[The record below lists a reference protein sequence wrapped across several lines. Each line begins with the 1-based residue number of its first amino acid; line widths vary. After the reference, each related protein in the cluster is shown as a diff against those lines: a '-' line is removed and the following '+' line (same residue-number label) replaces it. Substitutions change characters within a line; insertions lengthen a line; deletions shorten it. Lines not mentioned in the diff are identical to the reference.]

1 MGLLLYTCMLGG
13 IPVEG
18 FCGIEETEK
27 DVMPQEQEG
36 LMRRRR
42 QLGRSAAGD
51 TDDRGWTSLHICAR
65 KGDLREVK
73 RLLNDGMD
81 ANVAARGPKS
91 HGITPLH
98 LAAKGGHLKVM
109 DILLESGADIDART
123 KGACGWTPL
132 HNAAKE
138 RKRKA
143 IRFLVENGAFL
154 PDDINDTRFNPPL
167 HYCPG
172 LDWAYEEARRL
183 QQDNSSSGETTSY
196 SSES

>member
-1 MGLLLYTCMLGG
+1 MT
-13 IPVEG
+13 
-18 FCGIEETEK
+18 
-27 DVMPQEQEG
+27 QQQEG
-36 LMRRRR
+36 SIRRRR
-42 QLGRSAAGD
+42 QLDRSEGD

-65 KGDLREVK
+65 KGDLKEVK
-73 RLLNDGMD
+73 RLLKEGMD
-81 ANVAARGPKS
+81 ANVAACGPKS

-98 LAAKGGHLKVM
+98 LAAKGGHVKVM
-109 DILLESGADIDART
+109 DSLLECGADIDART

-143 IRFLVENGAFL
+143 IRFLIENGAFL

-172 LDWAYEEARRL
+172 LEWAYEEMKHL
-183 QQDNSSSGETTSY
+183 QQCNSSSSETTSY